1 MNGTYILDVEGNPQA
16 CDDVAT
22 WGYWMSQ
29 RSNKIIQQTQ
39 VGEYFVSTVFL
50 GLDYSFGQLEGPI
63 LFESMVFKSTP
74 EARVMADA
82 DAWTDIDSRRYATR
96 AEALEGHAQ
105 LVRKYEGSPQ

>member
-1 MNGTYILDVEGNPQA
+1 MNGTYILDAEGNPQA
-16 CDDVAT
+16 RDDVAT

-39 VGEYFVSTVFL
+39 VGEYWISTIFL
-50 GLDYSFGQLEGPI
+50 GLDHTWDGSGPI

-82 DAWTDIDSRRYATR
+82 DAWTDIDSRGYATR
-96 AEALEGHAQ
+96 MEALAGHTE